1 MFSFEFCEI
10 CNNIYF
16 VKPLRAAASVMCHL
30 IKDLTTAT
38 ATDTTNAATTVSLW
52 EITWERKTSAW
63 SYFCKD
69 SELRWTQL

>member
-1 MFSFEFCEI
+1 MLESQASNLQPENLTKKTSPQIFSFEFCEI

-38 ATDTTNAATTVSLW
+38 ATDTTNATTTVPLW
-52 EITWERKTSAW
+52 EIT
-63 SYFCKD
+63 
-69 SELRWTQL
+69 